1 MSIEE
6 IFPLK
11 IYRSRYDKVD
21 EIKEKLFPKLEKLWK
36 PSLDDNQQF
45 MRDGTICS
53 YHTSALIQ
61 HEYPEETA
69 DLIEFA
75 NKAGKEFWKENDYYE
90 GMEPFVAQ
98 VWANKTPKGGWVHSH
113 IHLSIPFTA
122 LLYVDASPEQ
132 GNLVLENP
140 LDFVLGAQPINYH
153 KKIQF
158 EYEVKVNT
166 GDFIIFPAWLRHKV
180 LPNTIDTPRLI
191 LGLNYIGK
199 GNYWAEQWLLN
210 QPTTY

>member
-1 MSIEE
+1 MTIEN

-11 IYRSRYDKVD
+11 IYKSTYDKVD
-21 EIKEKLFPKLEKLWK
+21 YIKDVLFPKLEYLWK
-36 PSLDDNQQF
+36 PSSGDNQQF

-61 HEYPEETA
+61 HEFPEETK
-69 DLIEFA
+69 DLMEFA
-75 NKAGKEFWKENDYYE
+75 LAAGKEFWKECDYYN
-90 GMEPFVAQ
+90 GMEPVVAQ
-98 VWANKTPKGGWVHSH
+98 VWANKTPKHGWVHSH

-153 KKIQF
+153 KRIQF
-158 EYEVKVNT
+158 ELEVPVKT
-166 GDFIIFPAWLRHKV
+166 GDFIIFPAFLRHKV
-180 LPNTIDTPRLI
+180 LPNTIDTPRLV
-191 LGLNYIGK
+191 LGLNFMGT
-199 GNYWAEQWLLN
+199 GHYWAEQWLLEL
-210 QPTTY
+210 PTTY